1 MNIYKLSVAISAVLI
16 VASCTKEININGPG
30 GGNYITV
37 RSKVSTKA
45 GYTSQ
50 SLPSE
55 FIMDIIQGETGYNY
69 SNVMMYEDPSTDTY
83 KARSSQGNNIALKWA
98 GSNHSGTKI
107 KAMTIPSGVA
117 TTLDDYQVHIDIIE
131 DQRTETDFN
140 KNDIL
145 GAGIGVEQ
153 KGVSIEADDIIL
165 DFSHL
170 MTKLHVAYELLDKN
184 QTVEYIKL
192 RNVCTDGYYSYKDM
206 TIDQSGST
214 RNEIEMFLNPSVTY
228 GIKAAEAIFYPYT
241 ATNASNPK
249 LAVKLFGQTEKVY
262 EIPIPDNGF
271 DFVSGKRYLLK
282 ITISS
287 DGTPSADD
295 KFSSDYDWVK
305 NVPGGKILW
314 VGTSIPQGGGAV
326 FSYPQMVANAT
337 GLNVVNNAVGGSVVT
352 KESNGNAV
360 IGTKD
365 EWDTHVVS
373 LYNESYSFKHLAAG
387 GLTQTI
393 EEAKMYRENLE
404 ARYDESGAA
413 SEGKEKW
420 VNDQIRKIQSL
431 SYQSLIIPYIDGT
444 KDNCSTVIIDHGFND
459 LTKMVLEAQPFG
471 KYPGF
476 ENSNDNTEWG
486 YNFLTALG
494 EDKVTLE
501 AYKAY
506 LQPFWD
512 NPQNVLT
519 PEYSYILAMQTIIDA
534 IRDINPNVRIII
546 GNYFAPDSQYVN
558 EQQFP
563 AFAAYKFTK
572 VLLLNNK
579 AVAGLWDLDIVN
591 VYESKAITDLIAEI
605 GWYGFCIDGVHPSSE
620 TTGRS
625 NRVIAEKYLE
635 ELSIIFDTTTK
646 SSNDQSYAL
655 PDWEDVELL

>member
-1 MNIYKLSVAISAVLI
+1 MNVFKISVALSIIFIAV
-16 VASCTKEININGPG
+16 SCNKEIDINYSEI
-30 GGNYITV
+30 GNDITI
-37 RSKVSTKA
+37 RSGVETRA

-50 SLPSE
+50 SLPTE
-55 FIMDIIQGETGYNY
+55 FVIDIIQGKTGYDY
-69 SNVMMYEDPSTDTY
+69 SNVRLTKAAEGNTYYPSTL
-83 KARSSQGNNIALKWA
+83 QGGNIALKWA
-98 GSNHSGTKI
+98 NSNHSGTEV

-117 TTLDDYQVHIDIIE
+117 TTLDDYQVHIDIE
-131 DQRTETDFN
+131 ENQTTEANFK

-145 GAGIGVEQ
+145 GAGIGEER
-153 KGVSIEADDIIL
+153 KGVTIDADDIIL

-170 MTKLHVAYELLDKN
+170 MTKLHVAYELVDKN

-206 TIDQSGST
+206 AMKQSGST
-214 RNEIEMFLNPSVTY
+214 REEINMYLNPSVTY

-241 ATNASNPK
+241 ATNASKPK
-249 LAVKLFGQTEKVY
+249 LAVKLYGQTEKVY
-262 EIPIPDNGF
+262 EIPISNNRF
-271 DFVSGKRYLLK
+271 DFVSGKRYLLNIK
-282 ITISS
+282 ISS
-287 DGTPSADD
+287 DGTPSANGEV
-295 KFSSDYDWVK
+295 SSDYDWVR

-314 VGTSIPQGGGAV
+314 VGTSIPQGGGTV

-337 GLNVVNNAVGGSVVT
+337 GLNVVNNAVGGSMVT

-365 EWDTHVVS
+365 DWDAHVVS

-471 KYPGF
+471 EYPGF
-476 ENSNDNTEWG
+476 ENSNNNTEWG

-506 LQPFWD
+506 LQPYWD
-512 NPQNVLT
+512 NPQNILT
-519 PEYSYILAMQTIIDA
+519 PEFSYILAMQTVIDA
-534 IRDINPNVRIII
+534 IRNVNPNVRIII

-558 EQQFP
+558 EQQFKD
-563 AFAAYKFTK
+563 FAAYKFTK

-635 ELSIIFDTTTK
+635 ELSIIFGTTTK
-646 SSNDQSYAL
+646 SPNAQSYTL
-655 PDWEDVELL
+655 PDWEDVEIL

>member
-1 MNIYKLSVAISAVLI
+1 MNIYKLSVAISAILI
-16 VASCTKEININGPG
+16 VASCTKEININEPG

-206 TIDQSGST
+206 AIDQSGST

-271 DFVSGKRYLLK
+271 DFVSGKRYLLNIK
-282 ITISS
+282 ISS
-287 DGTPSADD
+287 NGSISANGNV
-295 KFSSDYDWVK
+295 SSDYNWVK

-314 VGTSIPQGGGAV
+314 IGTSIPKGTGANN
-326 FSYPQMVANAT
+326 YPQMIANAT
-337 GLNVVNNAVGGSVVT
+337 GLEIVNNAVAATKVLREPLADITDYYGNILYKPFIWMTT
-352 KESNGNAV
+352 KEAFDY
-360 IGTKD
+360 KM
-365 EWDTHVVS
+365 
-373 LYNESYSFKHLAAG
+373 AG
-387 GLTQTI
+387 GLSQTKQEA
-393 EEAKMYRENLE
+393 EENYRERLMAISQNDK
-404 ARYDESGAA
+404 AWVDE
-413 SEGKEKW
+413 
-420 VNDQIRKIQSL
+420 QILAIQSL
-431 SYQSLIIPYIDGT
+431 SYESLIIPYIDGT
-444 KDNCSTVIIDHGFND
+444 LDDCQTIVIDHGFND
-459 LTKMVLEAQPFG
+459 LWGIHSYCGILWEAEAIHIPEDVNAGCIGGWTVLNLNMESYRNAFV
-471 KYPGF
+471 
-476 ENSNDNTEWG
+476 NTVKTSSLLCEEG
-486 YNFLTALG
+486 SYLMCMERIINAI
-494 EDKVTLE
+494 
-501 AYKAY
+501 YKA
-506 LQPFWD
+506 
-512 NPQNVLT
+512 
-519 PEYSYILAMQTIIDA
+519 
-534 IRDINPNVRIII
+534 NPNVKII
-546 GNYFAPDSQYVN
+546 SV
-558 EQQFP
+558 
-563 AFAAYKFTK
+563 
-572 VLLLNNK
+572 
-579 AVAGLWDLDIVN
+579 
-591 VYESKAITDLIAEI
+591 
-605 GWYGFCIDGVHPSSE
+605 
-620 TTGRS
+620 R
-625 NRVIAEKYLE
+625 
-635 ELSIIFDTTTK
+635 
-646 SSNDQSYAL
+646 
-655 PDWEDVELL
+655 